1 MAHWLTWKC
10 AMGAV
15 AAREHIRVGAAL
27 ADLHHGAYTIT
38 RPCDGSSPGAD
49 GRPLPTTVCQE
60 SSTACSAEK
69 DCSTKIPHRHPMIRP
84 RGSSPI
90 SMNRGVEP
98 WAPVASSVL
107 LG

>member
-38 RPCDGSSPGAD
+38 PGPAMGLHPGPTAGRYQQRSARNRRRPAPLRRTARRRSPTD
-49 GRPLPTTVCQE
+49 TP
-60 SSTACSAEK
+60 
-69 DCSTKIPHRHPMIRP
+69 
-84 RGSSPI
+84 
-90 SMNRGVEP
+90 
-98 WAPVASSVL
+98 
-107 LG
+107 